1 MAMFD
6 HQRVREILAPNPQL
20 PLNNNHCE
28 LVPFMFSLGV
38 NVAHTPSCLSEV
50 PTCYSV
56 VYECMSFSSLRS
68 SWIFLPFPR
77 RVEFC
82 ESLWTHKWLY
92 MGCPPHC
99 TVRKMAMPIRKIMIN
114 HLDCLVVLPKT
125 LQSPVQINLYIYMLY
140 MSYIVYTYTEKRM
153 ENSKKCVFLWC
164 VPRVFPRVF
173 PSFYGA

>member
-20 PLNNNHCE
+20 PLNNNHCG

-38 NVAHTPSCLSEV
+38 NVAHTPSCPSEV
-50 PTCYSV
+50 ATCYSV

-68 SWIFLPFPR
+68 SW
-77 RVEFC
+77 
-82 ESLWTHKWLY
+82 THKWLY

-99 TVRKMAMPIRKIMIN
+99 TVRNMAMPIRKIMIN
-114 HLDCLVVLPKT
+114 HLDCLVVLPK
-125 LQSPVQINLYIYMLY
+125 PHICIYIYMLY

-173 PSFYGA
+173 PSLERLR